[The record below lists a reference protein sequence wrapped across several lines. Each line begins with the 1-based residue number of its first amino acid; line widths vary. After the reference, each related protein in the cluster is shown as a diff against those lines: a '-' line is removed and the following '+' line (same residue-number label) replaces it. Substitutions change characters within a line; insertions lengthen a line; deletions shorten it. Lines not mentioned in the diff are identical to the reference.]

1 MNSIPSFNSERMTRS
16 SGWRSRGVRASLL
29 GTTLLLLGLV
39 GTQEPEGER
48 LSRRMAEMSK
58 YSVTAAQAA
67 QMRCTTARQ
76 RAKAIQ
82 AYFSGNRDYT
92 NATREWTRK
101 RQARLTLMTFS
112 FAGAIAFMVQGL
124 RSSGI
129 PDWWTARRHREHLA
143 R

>member
-1 MNSIPSFNSERMTRS
+1 MNSIPAFNSVRMTRS
-16 SGWRSRGVRASLL
+16 SGWRSRSVRASLL
-29 GTTLLLLGLV
+29 GTALLLLGLI

-48 LSRRMAEMSK
+48 LSKRMAEMSK

-76 RAKAIQ
+76 RAKAMQ

-101 RQARLTLMTFS
+101 RETRLVLMTFS
-112 FAGAIAFMVQGL
+112 FAFAMVFLAQGL

-129 PDWWTARRHREHLA
+129 PNWWTARRHRE
-143 R
+143 RFVG